1 MLLTFCE
8 TTIHVLQPMIVIGPL
23 SMSLMSEISH
33 ELSNSNGETN
43 GIGMRIV
50 DVGEEAGQFTH
61 KWTLLD
67 DEDELYEH
75 AMERR
80 LRQAAVEDDGE
91 DESQES
97 SSSSLVVF
105 GDVHLST
112 EEAMKWHSFCE
123 ECE

>member
-33 ELSNSNGETN
+33 ELSNGETN
-43 GIGMRIV
+43 GNGMRIV

-97 SSSSLVVF
+97 SSSSLF